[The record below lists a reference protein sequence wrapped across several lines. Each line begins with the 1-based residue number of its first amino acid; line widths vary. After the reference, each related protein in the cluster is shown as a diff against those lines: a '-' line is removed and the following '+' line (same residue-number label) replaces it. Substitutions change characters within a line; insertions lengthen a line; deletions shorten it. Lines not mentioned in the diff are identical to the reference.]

1 MNYLCDVDVSSVH
14 VNVDHDLIVVATF
27 DVSVSSQMKL
37 RFIAVDQ
44 MLCGVHLSLCLSI
57 VLLATRAAAA
67 PKRDERERE
76 RDTYMPMLMHHTV
89 VADY

>member
-1 MNYLCDVDVSSVH
+1 MSYLCDVDVSSVH

-37 RFIAVDQ
+37 IDQ
-44 MLCGVHLSLCLSI
+44 MLCVVHLSLCLSI

-67 PKRDERERE
+67 APKRDERERE
-76 RDTYMPMLMHHTV
+76 LLTCRC
-89 VADY
+89 